1 MSAPW
6 RWSLS
11 DLPKPIEDAP
21 KVFSC
26 FSCGG
31 GSSMGYKLAGYD
43 VTGFCEIDPRVASVY
58 EANLNPK
65 LRYVM
70 DLRDFNALN
79 DLPDELYD
87 LDILDG
93 SPPCSTF
100 SMSGARER
108 SWMKAKRFAEGQKL
122 QTLDDLFMVFLDTV
136 EKLRPKVVVAE
147 NVTGLIKGNA
157 KGYVNE
163 VLNRFEELG
172 YSTQMF
178 WLDASE
184 VGVPQ
189 KRERVFFIANRMGY
203 EPLRIEVEPSD
214 PVTFGQVRSER
225 GEPFKSDSV
234 MARLAPYRIPSDRS
248 FKEISLRVRGKYSMF
263 NNRIIGDSQVCDTIT
278 AKSINVRMYDG
289 LKMSREDFVNCST
302 FPQDYDFGDMSSNSA
317 AQFLCGMSVPPKLM
331 EHIAKQI
338 KEQWL
343 DPEGDKA

>member
-1 MSAPW
+1 
-6 RWSLS
+6 
-11 DLPKPIEDAP
+11 
-21 KVFSC
+21 
-26 FSCGG
+26 
-31 GSSMGYKLAGYD
+31 MGYKLAGYD

-58 EANLNPK
+58 EANLKPK

-70 DLRDFNALN
+70 DLRDFNALG
-79 DLPDELYD
+79 DLPEELYD

-203 EPLRIEVEPSD
+203 EPIRIEVEPSD
-214 PVTFGQVRSER
+214 PVTFGEARSEN
-225 GEPFKSDSV
+225 GVELTPDSV
-234 MARLAPYRIPSDRS
+234 AANLLQHRIPTDRS
-248 FKEISLRVRGKYSMF
+248 LKDISLRVRNKYSMF
-263 NNRIIGDSQVCDTIT
+263 NQVLVHDNRPCDTIT
-278 AKSINVRMYDG
+278 AKAILYRMHDG
-289 LKMSREDFVNCST
+289 LKLSREDIINCSS
-302 FPQDYDFGDMSSNSA
+302 FPQDYDFGAMSSYTA
-317 AQFLCGMSVPPKLM
+317 TQFVCGMSVPPKLM

>member
-1 MSAPW
+1 MIAAW

-11 DLPKPIEDAP
+11 DLPKPTEDAP

-31 GSSMGYKLAGYD
+31 GSSMGFKLAGCD
-43 VTGFCEIDPRVASVY
+43 VIGFCEIDPRMAAIY
-58 EANLNPK
+58 EGNLNPK

-70 DLRDFNALN
+70 DLRDFNALD
-79 DLPDELYD
+79 DLPEELYD

-100 SMSGARER
+100 SMSGDREK
-108 SWMKAKRFAEGQKL
+108 SWSKAKKFAEGQKV

-136 EKLRPKVVVAE
+136 EKLQPKIVVAE

-163 VLNRFEELG
+163 VINRFREIG
-172 YSTQMF
+172 YAVQMF

-203 EPLRIEVEPSD
+203 EPLRIDVEPAE
-214 PVTFGQVRSER
+214 PVTFGQVRSAH
-225 GEPFKSDSV
+225 GVPLGAKSV
-234 MARLAPYRIPSDRS
+234 MAKLAPHRIPSDKS
-248 FKEISLRVRGKYSMF
+248 FKDISLRVRGKFSMF
-263 NNRIIGDSQVCDTIT
+263 NNRIISDSQVCDTLT
-278 AKSINVRMYDG
+278 AKSTPVRMHDG
-289 LKMSREDFVNCST
+289 MKLSREDLTAVQT
-302 FPQDYDFGDMSSNSA
+302 FPHDYDFGAMSSHSGM
-317 AQFLCGMSVPPKLM
+317 QFVCGMSVPPRLM
-331 EHIAKQI
+331 EYIANQI

-343 DPEGDKA
+343 DKEAQ